1 MDITAGVDR
10 LARLDTTVVSDA
22 LDKLGLPAGV
32 GHLRPQWGSPRLYGI
47 ARTVELESD
56 PGDELGPHIMTEV
69 IADAAPGDVVVVAN
83 GGRTDVS
90 CWGGL
95 LSLGSVRR
103 GLSGVIADGACR
115 DIAEACSYGFP
126 IFARGVAPRTAR
138 RRLRQKQIGGV
149 VTIAGVKVAE
159 GDLIIADDSGVTFI
173 PQGSAAE
180 VLDEAERIA
189 ARESAIA
196 ADIRGGA
203 AMTTAMHDA
212 RLAGADDATEVTDG
226 GPGIVQRLSA
236 LPTAAIS
243 DALDKLGLAGQL
255 DGIGPLLPGQNA
267 CGPAYTAAYEPVAD
281 GGTVGDFL
289 DDVSAGDIV
298 VIDNRGRTDC
308 TVWGGILTE
317 LAAAAGIAATVIN
330 GVCRDVDTITTMR
343 YPIWSAGRFM
353 RTGKDRV
360 RLTAT
365 QQPITIGPVTIRPSD
380 LVCGDEDGVVVVP
393 AEHAHDVADIA
404 ERIEA
409 AETAIVTAVKA
420 GATLAEARTCHGY
433 HSLQSRG
440 AHS

>member
-1 MDITAGVDR
+1 MDITASLDR

-56 PGDELGPHIMTEV
+56 PGDEPGPHIMTEV

-267 CGPAYTAAYEPVAD
+267 WGRHTRRPMNRSQTAAP
-281 GGTVGDFL
+281 
-289 DDVSAGDIV
+289 SA
-298 VIDNRGRTDC
+298 TFS
-308 TVWGGILTE
+308 
-317 LAAAAGIAATVIN
+317 
-330 GVCRDVDTITTMR
+330 TT
-343 YPIWSAGRFM
+343 
-353 RTGKDRV
+353 
-360 RLTAT
+360 
-365 QQPITIGPVTIRPSD
+365 
-380 LVCGDEDGVVVVP
+380 
-393 AEHAHDVADIA
+393 
-404 ERIEA
+404 
-409 AETAIVTAVKA
+409 
-420 GATLAEARTCHGY
+420 
-433 HSLQSRG
+433 
-440 AHS
+440 